1 MGQVNER
8 CRSQL
13 PLQIAELSRRLRVL
27 PRMDAQ
33 ATVEGYPPEVP
44 DPPPVGLAAVPL
56 DPAAD
61 DAAPVPLPATGRMGS
76 VTSMYVAPADRES
89 RSTASAASHLARGCR
104 ASPK

>member
-27 PRMDAQ
+27 PRMNAQ
-33 ATVEGYPPEVP
+33 ATVEGYLPVGVPEVP
-44 DPPPVGLAAVPL
+44 DPPPVGLVALPP

-61 DAAPVPLPATGRMGS
+61 DAAPVPLPATGRTGS
-76 VTSMYVAPADRES
+76 VTSMYVAPAAPES
-89 RSTASAASHLARGCR
+89 GRAANAAHQW
-104 ASPK
+104 